1 MYLKEALDDLYVC
14 ATNAKNATLEEGYYE
29 KCYDRI
35 IEEIEK
41 QDTEINKLKR
51 ALDEMANTLDLN
63 LSLSIENYKFG
74 KKEKIKEYFMKERR
88 GEYE

>member
-35 IEEIEK
+35 IEE
-41 QDTEINKLKR
+41 L
-51 ALDEMANTLDLN
+51 
-63 LSLSIENYKFG
+63 EN
-74 KKEKIKEYFMKERR
+74 
-88 GEYE
+88 